1 MRQALEVDAL
11 PRPPSTRRAVRTAA
25 GLGLATGLLSTLPS
39 PLPDIRLGDPAILI
53 NATGV
58 PLHAGLVFAALVAV
72 LIWSWQARDPGK
84 CFLAAGLTVIG
95 WLTAVNTA
103 DEVISEIAASDLFGT
118 AQGAKESREILGW
131 LAAGLSGGL
140 IGAGFTACGVSLGR
154 PLLQKRAA
162 LDPCLG
168 RGRAV
173 RTFTLSCRC
182 VGRGLGAVRPLAG
195 CRRGFDRVW
204 SLPDLTR
211 ILSRNAHRPEMN
223 L

>member
-140 IGAGFTACGVSLGR
+140 IGAGFTACGVSLAVPSFRSAQLWTLVLAAGALCG
-154 PLLQKRAA
+154 LLLYPAA
-162 LDPCLG
+162 AWDAGWVLFVPWQA
-168 RGRAV
+168 AV
-173 RTFTLSCRC
+173 AASIAY
-182 VGRGLGAVRPLAG
+182 G
-195 CRRGFDRVW
+195 
-204 SLPDLTR
+204 
-211 ILSRNAHRPEMN
+211 LSRT
-223 L
+223 

>member
-118 AQGAKESREILGW
+118 APGAKESREILGW

-140 IGAGFTACGVSLGR
+140 IGAGFTACGVSLAVPSFRSAQLWTLVLATGALCG
-154 PLLQKRAA
+154 LLLYPAA
-162 LDPCLG
+162 AWDAGWVLFVPWQA
-168 RGRAV
+168 AV
-173 RTFTLSCRC
+173 AASIAY
-182 VGRGLGAVRPLAG
+182 G
-195 CRRGFDRVW
+195 
-204 SLPDLTR
+204 
-211 ILSRNAHRPEMN
+211 LSRT
-223 L
+223 

>member
-118 AQGAKESREILGW
+118 APGAKESREILGW

-140 IGAGFTACGVSLGR
+140 IGAGFTACGVSLAVPSFRSAQLWTLVLAAGALCG
-154 PLLQKRAA
+154 LLLYPAA
-162 LDPCLG
+162 AWDVGWVLFVPWQA
-168 RGRAV
+168 AV
-173 RTFTLSCRC
+173 AASIAY
-182 VGRGLGAVRPLAG
+182 G
-195 CRRGFDRVW
+195 
-204 SLPDLTR
+204 
-211 ILSRNAHRPEMN
+211 LSRT
-223 L
+223 

>member
-118 AQGAKESREILGW
+118 APGAKESREILGW

-140 IGAGFTACGVSLGR
+140 IGAGFTACGVSLAVPPFRSAQLWTLVLATGALCG
-154 PLLQKRAA
+154 LLLYPAA
-162 LDPCLG
+162 AWDAGWVLFVPWQA
-168 RGRAV
+168 AV
-173 RTFTLSCRC
+173 AASIAY
-182 VGRGLGAVRPLAG
+182 G
-195 CRRGFDRVW
+195 
-204 SLPDLTR
+204 
-211 ILSRNAHRPEMN
+211 LSRT
-223 L
+223 